1 LHSNDQGR
9 YKTGILAPLSALL
22 NLWRSKVGVGVFNKS
37 ICIFIPRFENAGM
50 KKRTDFLVIGSGIAG
65 LTFALK
71 AAKFGKVTVIT
82 KANLDD
88 TNTRYAQGGI
98 AAVFSEPDNFEKHIK
113 DTLIAGGGICNEE
126 VVRMVVHEAPERI
139 KDLIDLG
146 VSFDKKEDGTYD
158 LAKEGGHTE
167 YRILHHKDKTGEAIQ
182 KTLIEQVRKEAN
194 IEIFEHHFA
203 IDILTQHHLGVELKR
218 DYPDIKCFGVY
229 VADLKNPKVITF
241 LSKITVIATGG
252 MGNVYMTT
260 TNPEIATGDGVAMVY
275 RAKGTIENME
285 FVQFHPTSLW
295 DPNTR
300 PSFLITE
307 ALRGYGAVL
316 KNMSGEK
323 FMNRYDSR
331 GSLAPRDIVARAI
344 DNEMKIWGDD
354 HVWLDCT
361 HLDSEGLKDHFPNV
375 YEHCL
380 TRGIDITK
388 DMIPVVPAAH
398 YSCGGIKVDMN
409 GQSNIHRL
417 YALGEVSSTGLH
429 GANRLA
435 SNSLIEAAVYS
446 HRAAMHSGN
455 LLKDLT
461 FEEKIPDWD
470 YKGTTHLE
478 EMVLVTQNYREVQM
492 IMSNYVGI
500 VRSDLRLERA
510 LARLEIIY
518 KENESLY
525 KRSLISQKIVELRN
539 LINVGYII
547 IKMAANRNESI
558 GLHYSIDHPKRGFS
572 EF

>member
-1 LHSNDQGR
+1 
-9 YKTGILAPLSALL
+9 
-22 NLWRSKVGVGVFNKS
+22 
-37 ICIFIPRFENAGM
+37 M

-71 AAKFGKVTVIT
+71 AVKYGKVTIVT
-82 KANLDD
+82 KANLED

-98 AAVFSEPDNFEKHIK
+98 AAVFSEPDNFEKHIN

-126 VVRMVVHEAPERI
+126 VVRMVVQEAPARI
-139 KDLIDLG
+139 KDLINLG

-167 YRILHHKDKTGEAIQ
+167 HRILHHKDRTGESIQ
-182 KTLIEQVRKEAN
+182 MTLMERVRNEAN
-194 IEIFEHHFA
+194 IEILEHHFA
-203 IDILTQHHLGVELKR
+203 IEILTQHHLGEIVKR
-218 DYPDIKCFGVY
+218 NYPDIKCFGAY
-229 VADLKNPKVITF
+229 VADLKGQQVITI
-241 LSKITVIATGG
+241 LSKVTVVATGG
-252 MGNVYMTT
+252 IGNVYLTT

-285 FVQFHPTSLW
+285 FIQFHPTSLY
-295 DPNTR
+295 DPER
-300 PSFLITE
+300 KPSFLITE

-316 KNMSGEK
+316 KNLSGEK

-361 HLDSEGLKDHFPNV
+361 HLNKEGLKDHFPNV

-380 TRGIDITK
+380 ERGIDITK
-388 DMIPVVPAAH
+388 DMIPVVPCAH
-398 YSCGGIKVDMN
+398 YSCGGIKVDIN
-409 GQSNIHRL
+409 GQSNIDRL
-417 YALGEVSSTGLH
+417 YALGEASSTGLH

-435 SNSLIEAAVYS
+435 SNSLIEAAVYA
-446 HRAAMHSGN
+446 HRAAGHSGAR
-455 LLKDLT
+455 LKELN
-461 FEEKIPDWD
+461 FEEKIPQWD

-478 EMVLVTQNYREVQM
+478 EMVLITQSTKEVQM

-500 VRSDLRLERA
+500 VRSDIRLERA
-510 LARLEIIY
+510 MVRLDILYE
-518 KENESLY
+518 ETESLY
-525 KRSLISQKIVELRN
+525 KKSLISKKICELRN

-547 IKMAANRNESI
+547 IKMAKNRHESV
-558 GLHYSIDHPKRGFS
+558 GLHYSIDYPKRTSS

>member
-1 LHSNDQGR
+1 
-9 YKTGILAPLSALL
+9 
-22 NLWRSKVGVGVFNKS
+22 
-37 ICIFIPRFENAGM
+37 M
-50 KKRTDFLVIGSGIAG
+50 KQKTDFLVIGSGIAG

-71 AAKFGKVTVIT
+71 AAKLGKVSVVT
-82 KANLDD
+82 KAGLEDS
-88 TNTRYAQGGI
+88 NTRYAQGGI

-113 DTLIAGGGICNEE
+113 DTLIAGDGYCNEE
-126 VVRMVVHEAPERI
+126 VVRMVVEEAPGRI

-146 VSFDKKEDGTYD
+146 VSFDRKEDGTYD

-167 YRILHHKDKTGEAIQ
+167 YRILHHKDKTGEIIE
-182 KTLIEQVRKEAN
+182 KTLVDRVRSEPNITVYEQ
-194 IEIFEHHFA
+194 HFA
-203 IDILTQHHLGVELKR
+203 IEILTQHHLGDVLKKN
-218 DYPDIKCFGVY
+218 YPDIKCYGAY
-229 VADLKNPKVITF
+229 VADLVNQKVITF
-241 LSKITVIATGG
+241 LSKVTVIATGG

-260 TNPEIATGDGVAMVY
+260 TNPEIATGDGIAMVY
-275 RAKGTIENME
+275 RAKGNIENME

-316 KNMSGEK
+316 KNMAGEK
-323 FMNRYDSR
+323 FMKRYDSR

-354 HVWLDCT
+354 HAWLDCT
-361 HLDSEGLKDHFPNV
+361 HLNPDGLKDHFPNV

-380 TRGIDITK
+380 ARGIDITK
-388 DMIPVVPAAH
+388 DLIPVVPAAH
-398 YSCGGIKVDMN
+398 YSCGGIKVDMD
-409 GQSNIHRL
+409 GQSNINRL
-417 YALGEVSSTGLH
+417 YALGEASSTGLH

-435 SNSLIEAAVYS
+435 SNSLIEAAVYA
-446 HRAAMHSGN
+446 HRAALHAGTRI
-455 LLKDLT
+455 KELT
-461 FEEKIPDWD
+461 FEDKIPDWD

-478 EMVLVTQNYREVQM
+478 EMILVTQNYKEVQM

-510 LARLEIIY
+510 LIRLEIIY

-525 KRSLISQKIVELRN
+525 KRSLISKKICELRN
-539 LINVGYII
+539 LINVAYLI
-547 IKMAANRNESI
+547 IKMAKNRQESR
-558 GLHYSIDHPKRGFS
+558 GLHYSIDHPKRTSS

>member
-1 LHSNDQGR
+1 
-9 YKTGILAPLSALL
+9 
-22 NLWRSKVGVGVFNKS
+22 
-37 ICIFIPRFENAGM
+37 M

-65 LTFALK
+65 LSFALK
-71 AAKFGKVTVIT
+71 AAKYGRVTVVT
-82 KANLDD
+82 KANLED

-98 AAVFSEPDNFEKHIK
+98 AAVFSEPDNFEKHIN

-126 VVRMVVHEAPERI
+126 VVRMVVQEAPDRI
-139 KDLIDLG
+139 KDLINLG

-167 YRILHHKDKTGEAIQ
+167 YRILHHKDKTGESIQ
-182 KTLIEQVRKEAN
+182 MTLMERVRNEPN
-194 IEIFEHHFA
+194 IEILEHHFA
-203 IDILTQHHLGVELKR
+203 IEILTQHHLGEVVKR
-218 DYPDIKCFGVY
+218 NYPDIKCFGAY
-229 VADLKNPKVITF
+229 VADLINQQVITL
-241 LSKITVIATGG
+241 LSKVTIVATGG
-252 MGNVYMTT
+252 IGNVYLTT

-285 FVQFHPTSLW
+285 FIQFHPTSLY
-295 DPNTR
+295 DPEKK

-316 KNMSGEK
+316 KNLSGER

-361 HLDSEGLKDHFPNV
+361 HLNPEGLKDHFPNV

-380 TRGIDITK
+380 DRGIDFTK
-388 DMIPVVPAAH
+388 DMIPVVPCAH
-398 YSCGGIKVDMN
+398 YSCGGIKVDIN
-409 GQSNIHRL
+409 GQSNIDRL

-435 SNSLIEAAVYS
+435 SNSLIEAAVYA
-446 HRAAMHSGN
+446 HRAAIHSGPR
-455 LLKDLT
+455 LKELS
-461 FEEKIPDWD
+461 FEEKIPEWD

-478 EMVLVTQNYREVQM
+478 EMVLITQSSKEVQM

-500 VRSDLRLERA
+500 VRSDIRLERA
-510 LARLEIIY
+510 MVRLDILYE
-518 KENESLY
+518 ETERLY
-525 KRSLISQKIVELRN
+525 KKSLISKKICELRN

-547 IKMAANRNESI
+547 IKMAKNRHESV
-558 GLHYSIDHPKRGFS
+558 GLHYSIDYPKRISS

>member
-1 LHSNDQGR
+1 
-9 YKTGILAPLSALL
+9 
-22 NLWRSKVGVGVFNKS
+22 
-37 ICIFIPRFENAGM
+37 M

-65 LTFALK
+65 LTFALR
-71 AAKFGKVTVIT
+71 AAKSGKVSIVT
-82 KANLDD
+82 KGKLEDS
-88 TNTRYAQGGI
+88 NTRYAQGGI
-98 AAVFSEPDNFEKHIK
+98 AAVFSEPDNFEKHIR
-113 DTLIAGGGICNEE
+113 DTLIAGDGFCNED
-126 VVRMVVHEAPERI
+126 VVRMVVEEAPDRI
-139 KDLIDLG
+139 KDLIALG
-146 VSFDKKEDGTYD
+146 VSFDRKEDGSYD

-167 YRILHHKDKTGEAIQ
+167 YRILHHKDKTGEVIQ
-182 KTLIEQVRKEAN
+182 KTLVEQVRQDPN
-194 IEIFEHHFA
+194 IEIFEDHFA
-203 IDILTQHHLGVELKR
+203 IEILTQHHLGDVLKKN
-218 DYPDIKCFGVY
+218 YPDIKCFGAY
-229 VADLKNPKVITF
+229 VADLTNQKVITF
-241 LSKITVIATGG
+241 LSRITVMATGG

-295 DPNTR
+295 DPNIR

-307 ALRGYGAVL
+307 ALRGFGAEL

-323 FMNRYDSR
+323 FMKRYDSR

-361 HLDSEGLKDHFPNV
+361 HLNKEGLIDHFPNV

-380 TRGIDITK
+380 ARGIDITK

-398 YSCGGIKVDMN
+398 YSCGGIKVDMD
-409 GQSNIHRL
+409 GESNISRL

-446 HRAAMHSGN
+446 HRAAMHAAAR
-455 LLKDLT
+455 LKELK

-478 EMVLVTQNYREVQM
+478 EMILVTQNYKEVQM

-500 VRSDLRLERA
+500 VRSDLRLARA
-510 LARLEIIY
+510 LIRLEIIY
-518 KENESLY
+518 KETESLY
-525 KRSLISQKIVELRN
+525 KRSLISRKICELRN
-539 LINVGYII
+539 LINVGYLI
-547 IKMAANRNESI
+547 IKMAKNRQESR
-558 GLHYSIDHPKRGFS
+558 GLHYSIDHPKRTSS